1 MKIRQLIPY
10 TKKLLRGRRI
20 RTAIICM
27 LPLCSEAF
35 FRLAEAAVYSLLLYF
50 GEITPPELFSGRDPV
65 QLSIALVL
73 TLARWTVTAPLMC
86 ASAFRLSEICSEK
99 PCCTPFSRI
108 ILSRGNFRRSLS
120 AMISAKLIGLVAL
133 APAVLSWTAL
143 YFMLHGTLGA
153 NEMFI
158 AANLAVLAAVSFV
171 MWLGLKLSFAAV
183 PFILV
188 RCPQKSPLGS
198 VLYSIAFMRGRRGVL
213 LKLCA
218 VYILPALSIA
228 GLTFAITRTMTAFS
242 LSIDIFMRED
252 EYRERTETDRGN
264 GRSGHAAK
272 LPHRRKR
279 RLQKAADK
287 A

>member
-1 MKIRQLIPY
+1 MKMRQLIPY

-27 LPLCSEAF
+27 LPLCSEVF
-35 FRLAEAAVYSLLLYF
+35 YRLAEASAYSLLLYF
-50 GEITPPELFSGRDPV
+50 GEISLSELFSGRDPL

-73 TLARWTVTAPLMC
+73 TLARWVTTAPLMC

-99 PCCTPFSRI
+99 PYCTPFSRV
-108 ILSRGNFRRSLS
+108 ILSRENFRRSLS
-120 AMISAKLIGLVAL
+120 ALISTKLIGIVAL
-133 APAVLSWTAL
+133 APSVLSGAAL
-143 YFMLHGTLGA
+143 YSMLHGTLGV
-153 NEMFI
+153 NEMYM
-158 AANLAVLAAVSFV
+158 AANLAVLTAVSFGL
-171 MWLGLKLSFAAV
+171 WLGLKLSFAAV

-188 RCPQKSPLGS
+188 RCPQKSPLRA
-198 VLYSIAFMRGRRGVL
+198 VLYSIGFMRGRRSVL
-213 LKLCA
+213 LKLGA
-218 VYILPALSIA
+218 VYMLPALSIA

-264 GRSGHAAK
+264 GRPRHAAK

-279 RLQKAADK
+279 RLQKAAHK